1 METAQWVTVR
11 VVDVC
16 GDPEL
21 DLDMD
26 TAFIKIDADGN
37 GRFNGHL
44 TVDYEFVNCGDD
56 DVTDDGSISSM

>member
-1 METAQWVTVR
+1 
-11 VVDVC
+11 VDVC
-16 GDPEL
+16 GDHAL

-56 DVTDDGSISSM
+56 DVTDDGSIGSM